1 MKARA
6 FMTVCVLIVAAIAW
20 GWPEVIYMAF
30 AALGFCFFCCVCW
43 AAWQVRKAFP
53 CLSGYHP

>member
-6 FMTVCVLIVAAIAW
+6 FMAVCVLIVAALAW

-43 AAWQVRKAFP
+43 AAWQVRKAFRE
-53 CLSGYHP
+53 GAR